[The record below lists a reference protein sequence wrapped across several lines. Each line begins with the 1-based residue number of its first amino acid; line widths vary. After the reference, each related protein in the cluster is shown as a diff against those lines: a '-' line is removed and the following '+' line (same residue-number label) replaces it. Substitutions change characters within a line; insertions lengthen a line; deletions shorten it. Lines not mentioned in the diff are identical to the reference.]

1 MFQEIETSSM
11 RLPMYKQLRVI
22 LQCVDLP
29 SAAENAEC
37 RPRSN
42 VSSFNVD
49 VTYRA
54 QSDSMQENP
63 MLVALGKEGG
73 KRWGLAGVEV
83 DNEGRKTWGRGGG

>member
-1 MFQEIETSSM
+1 MSM
-11 RLPMYKQLRVI
+11 SI
-22 LQCVDLP
+22 C
-29 SAAENAEC
+29 
-37 RPRSN
+37 
-42 VSSFNVD
+42 
-49 VTYRA
+49 RA